1 MESTTRAQAVSLDSS
16 PVIQMNSECWR
27 AQMLFL
33 EQLAGMQASWL
44 SSWLALQAGW
54 ARGQQGL
61 PMWMVWHN
69 GMEQLA

>member
-1 MESTTRAQAVSLDSS
+1 
-16 PVIQMNSECWR
+16 
-27 AQMLFL
+27 MLFL